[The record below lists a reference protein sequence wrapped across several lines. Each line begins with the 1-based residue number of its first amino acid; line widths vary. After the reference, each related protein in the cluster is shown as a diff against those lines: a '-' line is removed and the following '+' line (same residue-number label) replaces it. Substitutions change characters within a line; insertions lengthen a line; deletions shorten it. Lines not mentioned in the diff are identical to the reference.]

1 MKRILL
7 IISIIA
13 ILFLT
18 GCNSNKNVNNN
29 QNTNL
34 SQNVVDN
41 QQPEISNNED
51 NDVKISK
58 ELAKSYIAIINSIEK
73 MAPNEYKY
81 KLAYINDDD
90 EPELI
95 VDNSWYDT
103 GIIIPLEDKIYIVID
118 EDENVDTSN
127 TVIINNSIDNLD
139 FVHLLPYGVSRISGY
154 DYVEKRNYISC
165 TYPSITSSGIRIFK
179 LDGNILKVES
189 YLSTQLFDGSLPV
202 NEDDINENTNIDLLE
217 RKYYLDGNEIS
228 EEEYIEKISV
238 LSNSESLEEDTLSA
252 SEAIEYIST
261 IANKT
266 FE

>member
-1 MKRILL
+1 MKRVLL
-7 IISIIA
+7 IISVIS
-13 ILFLT
+13 ILFLM
-18 GCNSNKNVNNN
+18 GCNSSKNVNNV

-34 SQNVVDN
+34 SQNVEN
-41 QQPEISNNED
+41 QQHEILNNED
-51 NDVKISK
+51 GDAKISK

-95 VDNSWYDT
+95 VDNPWYDT
-103 GIIIPLEDKIYIVID
+103 GIIIPLEDKIYIVVD

-127 TVIINNSIDNLD
+127 TAIINNSIDNLD

-165 TYPSITSSGIRIFK
+165 TYPSITSSEITIFK
-179 LDGNILKVES
+179 LDGNILKAES

-202 NEDDINENTNIDLLE
+202 NENDINENTNIDLLE
-217 RKYYLDGNEIS
+217 TKYYLDGKEIS
-228 EEEYIEKISV
+228 KEEYIEKTSV
-238 LSNSESLEEDTLSA
+238 LSNSETLEEDTISA
-252 SEAIEYIST
+252 SEVIEYLST
-261 IANKT
+261 IANI
-266 FE
+266 ENS